1 MLPVRAVDND
11 FQKEK
16 VWKLLL
22 NLWINYN
29 KITNYILAFIH
40 RSLVNEKPDI
50 APEHNER
57 LEFLWDAVLELI
69 VTKKLYIDFPKKT
82 EWELTDIRSAIVR
95 WRNLSVVAKRLEFDK
110 YLLLWKWEE
119 LTWGRTNDYLLA
131 NCVES
136 FLWAIYIDLWFEAAE
151 KFVLK
156 HVYSN
161 LDEIIKNS
169 QVKDFK
175 SLIQEYTQSIQPL
188 TPTYKVL
195 EESWPDHN
203 KKFVSAVYIWDLEI
217 WRWTWMSKKKS
228 QEEAAKNAME
238 NKNKWNVNFI

>member
-1 MLPVRAVDND
+1 MIPVRAIEND
-11 FQKEK
+11 FQIEK
-16 VWKLLL
+16 VWKLLDK
-22 NLWINYN
+22 LWIKYN
-29 KITNYILAFIH
+29 SITNYILAFIH
-40 RSLVNEKPDI
+40 RSLVNERPDV

-69 VTKKLYIDFPKKT
+69 VTNKLFLEFPKKT

-95 WRNLSVVAKRLEFDK
+95 WRNLARVAKWLEFDK

-119 LTWGRTNDYLLA
+119 LTWWRENDYLLA

-136 FLWAIYIDLWFEAAE
+136 FLGALYLDLGFQEAE

-156 HVYSN
+156 YVYSN
-161 LDEIIKNS
+161 LNDIIENS
-169 QVKDFK
+169 MVKDFK

-203 KKFVSAVYIWDLEI
+203 KTFISAIYIWDLEI
-217 WRWTWMSKKKS
+217 WRWKGMSKKKS
-228 QEEAAKNAME
+228 QEDAARNAME
-238 NKNKWNVNFI
+238 NKDIWNTNFL